1 MRHAGSAPGP
11 IGPLAIAM
19 VEAPLGALL
28 VALAGGANTPGAPF
42 AATRRAAIDVAAITG
57 ETEEEG
63 LPAEAARPHQ
73 EDRHGPAG
81 P

>member
-11 IGPLAIAM
+11 IDPLAIAM